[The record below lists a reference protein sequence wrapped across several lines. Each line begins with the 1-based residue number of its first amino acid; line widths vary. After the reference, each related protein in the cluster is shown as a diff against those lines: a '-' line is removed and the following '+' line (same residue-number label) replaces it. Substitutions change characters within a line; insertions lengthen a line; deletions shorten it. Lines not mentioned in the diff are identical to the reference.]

1 MWGQIPLID
10 VGSNSIDLT
19 SFRARDQFLTVT
31 IMVPPPQKPI
41 QGVQGVG
48 PGVRNQTA
56 MKVHVGAYQRKFRPR
71 GPGRAWEDRTEKS
84 KAVSIKNTAKQLAQL
99 RKVNNHPGNAP
110 PWVNDQAR
118 GGLRSF

>member
-1 MWGQIPLID
+1 MAPKIPK
-10 VGSNSIDLT
+10 G
-19 SFRARDQFLTVT
+19 TVL
-31 IMVPPPQKPI
+31 
-41 QGVQGVG
+41 GVG

-99 RKVNNHPGNAP
+99 RQINQHPGNAP